1 MSDNNNEEHIGLV
14 YRVAQELA
22 NTDETCIRAFGR
34 DVKDYLG
41 EGFLALQI
49 AKKGYKPELGYKF
62 STYASEVIRDRIL
75 QAARRSSLIKVSFQA
90 RYEAGRALAGKEI
103 DPKNEQKVKA
113 ALKVMQGH
121 CATLAPDSISDT
133 DDEPMWEVN
142 EELYTRLGE
151 LDERTR
157 QVIVMRFGLDG
168 GEPLTLEEVGERM
181 NPPVTRERVRQIE
194 KEGLSKLRETLQF

>member
-1 MSDNNNEEHIGLV
+1 MSDNEKHIGLV

-22 NTDETCIRAFGR
+22 NTNETCIRAFGR

-41 EGFLALQI
+41 EGFLALQV
-49 AKKGYKPELGYKF
+49 AKKGYKKELGFKF
-62 STYASEVIRDRIL
+62 STYAMEVIRDRII

-90 RYEAGRALAGKEI
+90 RYEASRALAGKEI
-103 DPKNEQKVKA
+103 DPKNESKVKA

-121 CATLAPDSISDT
+121 CTTLAPDAISEEVET
-133 DDEPMWEVN
+133 PAWEMN
-142 EELYTRLGE
+142 EELYARLHT

-168 GEPLTLEEVGERM
+168 EEPMTLEEVGEKM
-181 NPPVTRERVRQIE
+181 TPPITRERVRQIE
-194 KEGLSKLRETLQF
+194 KAGLTKLKETLQF